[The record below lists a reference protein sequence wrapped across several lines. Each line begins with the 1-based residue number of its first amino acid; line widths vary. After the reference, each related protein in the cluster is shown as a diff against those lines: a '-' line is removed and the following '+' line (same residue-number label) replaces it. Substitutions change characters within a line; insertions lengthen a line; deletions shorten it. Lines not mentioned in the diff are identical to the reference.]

1 MFVFNK
7 FRVIAAALLVS
18 ACAPMG
24 ATWSPAESPKAISVE
39 IAAESYVVKLD
50 AKAGALLTG
59 EREELQQYLAHFG
72 DLATV
77 EFAIR
82 RTRQGLSPAALV
94 PVEKELIAMGADPAR
109 IFRRSEIGV
118 SYEGQRADV
127 EIIAKRYIATAPACP
142 DWSHPDTL
150 DNQNLNGSNFG
161 CATASSL
168 ALQVADPRDLTRGR
182 EMGPAPGK
190 HAVGA
195 VTRYET
201 DSVKALREQSTQ
213 KQP

>member
-1 MFVFNK
+1 MFVSNK
-7 FRVIAAALLVS
+7 FRVLAAALLLS

-24 ATWSPAESPKAISVE
+24 AAWSPAESPKAISVE
-39 IAAESYVVKLD
+39 VATESYVVKLD
-50 AKAGALLTG
+50 SKAGGLLKG
-59 EREELQQYLAHFG
+59 EREELRQYLAHLG

-82 RTRQGLSPAALV
+82 RTHQGLSPAALV

-109 IFRRSEIGV
+109 IFRRAEIGPD
-118 SYEGQRADV
+118 YEGQWADV
-127 EIIAKRYIATAPACP
+127 EIIAKRYVATAPACP
-142 DWSHPDTL
+142 DWSRPDTL

-168 ALQVADPRDLTRGR
+168 ALQIADPRDLARGR
-182 EMGPAPGK
+182 ELGPAPGK

-195 VTRYET
+195 VTKYET
-201 DSVKALREQSTQ
+201 DNVKALREQSTQ